1 MACLWGLRGD
11 STTRCDVCDECVR
24 HSSRVARW
32 SKNAKKD
39 AKKDVKTRFR
49 DDVLETTRRRR
60 FARFS
65 AQQLTVIFVPRHA
78 PEKALVASAS
88 ERKVTP
94 MTFRTSRSEY
104 GTKRGVARRGFPD
117 IRPIHVRSL
126 ILCRFAKAQKH
137 RAPPSVWASRRC
149 ATTRRS
155 ARARSRGLSSARAGS
170 RPGSCGLPRRA
181 ARRFRARPPVRPSRR
196 GRTPRRE
203 RGGFRAP
210 RRGDGRA
217 SRPPRRFRTRARPRR
232 LPRPAAGFVRCASPS
247 SERRARRAAWTIEG
261 EKTSSWRVWRS
272 NRRAPS
278 GVNARRR
285 TRTDTNTNASNRR
298 TGARREK
305 RATRT
310 PRRDC
315 LPVRPF
321 TNARTSRRRRMR
333 RRRLVGLET
342 NARCPRTSTA

>member
-1 MACLWGLRGD
+1 M
-11 STTRCDVCDECVR
+11 TRCFC
-24 HSSRVARW
+24 SSSAR
-32 SKNAKKD
+32 
-39 AKKDVKTRFR
+39 
-49 DDVLETTRRRR
+49 EEERRPI
-60 FARFS
+60 S
-65 AQQLTVIFVPRHA
+65 ID
-78 PEKALVASAS
+78 
-88 ERKVTP
+88 
-94 MTFRTSRSEY
+94 TSRRLKNTAFLGSPLFAY
-104 GTKRGVARRGFPD
+104 FALRHGSDSALKSVGLSAVA
-117 IRPIHVRSL
+117 
-126 ILCRFAKAQKH
+126 A
-137 RAPPSVWASRRC
+137 VWASRRC
-149 ATTRRS
+149 VTTRRS

-285 TRTDTNTNASNRR
+285 TRTDTNTNASKRR

-333 RRRLVGLET
+333 RRRLVGFET